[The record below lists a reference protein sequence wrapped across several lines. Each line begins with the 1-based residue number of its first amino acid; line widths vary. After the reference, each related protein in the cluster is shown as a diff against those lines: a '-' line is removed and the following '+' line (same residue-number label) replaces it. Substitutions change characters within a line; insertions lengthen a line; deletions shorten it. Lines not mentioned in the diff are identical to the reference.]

1 MSPRVGIAPQLDR
14 SAPPRARPEHV
25 FGLRRT
31 RERTRVLRRLRSSV
45 SQRAERR
52 RRRARVHGR
61 SLRAAACRTPSGASN
76 SRATRSSLVPSPVS
90 LVPVLEELQLEPAD
104 AWVPVPLHR
113 SRLVE
118 RGFNQSALL
127 ARILAK
133 STGSRFAPRTLE
145 RRRETEQQAR
155 LGRAARAH
163 NAFGAFA
170 VRRPVAA
177 ERVVLVD
184 DVVTTGA
191 TARACLAALREAN
204 VAVLAVVALAQAPG

>member
-1 MSPRVGIAPQLDR
+1 VLAPSTCSACGELENERVFCATCGAPAPSDPSDVDGVPVFTAGR
-14 SAPPRARPEHV
+14 YAPPLSDAIRRFKFEGHPELARP
-25 FGLRRT
+25 LARL
-31 RERTRVLRRLRSSV
+31 VL
-45 SQRAERR
+45 
-52 RRRARVHGR
+52 
-61 SLRAAACRTPSGASN
+61 
-76 SRATRSSLVPSPVS
+76 
-90 LVPVLEELQLEPAD
+90 PVLEELELEHTD

-155 LGRAARAH
+155 LGRVARAH
-163 NAFGAFA
+163 NAFGAFI

-204 VAVLAVVALAQAPG
+204 VAVLAVVALAQAAR

>member
-1 MSPRVGIAPQLDR
+1 MLAPSTCSACGELESERVFCAACGVPSR
-14 SAPPRARPEHV
+14 SAPRDVDGVPVFTAGRYAPPLSDAIRRFKFEGHPELARP
-25 FGLRRT
+25 LARL
-31 RERTRVLRRLRSSV
+31 VL
-45 SQRAERR
+45 
-52 RRRARVHGR
+52 
-61 SLRAAACRTPSGASN
+61 
-76 SRATRSSLVPSPVS
+76 
-90 LVPVLEELQLEPAD
+90 PVLEELELEPAD

-133 STGSRFAPRTLE
+133 STGARFEPRTLE
-145 RRRETEQQAR
+145 RRRETDQQAR
-155 LGRAARAH
+155 LGRAERAH
-163 NAFGAFA
+163 NAFGAFV

-191 TARACLAALREAN
+191 TARACLAALRQAN
-204 VAVLAVVALAQAPG
+204 IAVLAVVALAQAPG